1 MALPQLLPHRALYT
15 AFDVYP
21 SAKGAATH
29 IQRAAQ
35 TIFDVAGGGLLYVLG
50 HEHLPRY
57 QREEHIEI
65 VRFGG
70 LVNNYLHRALRY
82 SDELSR
88 LLKSGVQDHL
98 RVAQFRDP
106 WGGIPI
112 IRESQG
118 RYKTI
123 YEVNGLPSIELPM
136 TYPHLS
142 ASTLRKISALEHE
155 CLAYADRIVT
165 PSSVIRD
172 HLMRRGVPASHIT
185 VVPNGCELNEGHPRP
200 EDAPQKYLLYFGAI
214 QAWQGIDILL
224 HAMARLRDLSDL
236 HLVICC
242 SVKQKRARPYQKLAQ
257 RLGISE
263 RITWLFQLSKAELA
277 PWVSNAYLTVA
288 PLVECP
294 RNLDQG
300 CCPLK
305 ILESMGAGVPVIA
318 SNLPVVTALV
328 SHREDGYL
336 VAPDRPAELARGLRV
351 LCDYPEVVHQ
361 LGRRAQDKIRDR
373 FLWSHADAK
382 LKQVLKSLGVERER

>member
-1 MALPQLLPHRALYT
+1 MALPPFLPHRALYT

-21 SAKGAATH
+21 STKGAATH
-29 IQRAAQ
+29 IQHAAK
-35 TIFDVAGGGLLYVLG
+35 TVFDTAGGGLLYVLG

-65 VRFGG
+65 VRFSG
-70 LVNNYLHRALRY
+70 LVSNYLHRALRY
-82 SDELSR
+82 GDELSQ
-88 LLKSGVQDHL
+88 LLRSGVRKHL
-98 RVAQFRDP
+98 RIAQFRDP

-136 TYPHLS
+136 AYPHLS
-142 ASTLRKISALEHE
+142 ASTLRKISALEDE
-155 CLAYADRIVT
+155 CLAYVDQIVA

-172 HLMRRGVPASHIT
+172 HLTRRGVPASHIT
-185 VVPNGCELNEGHPRP
+185 IVPNGCELNEGHPRP
-200 EDAPQKYLLYFGAI
+200 VDAPHQYLLYFGAI
-214 QAWQGIDILL
+214 QAWQGVDVLL
-224 HAMARLRDLSDL
+224 RAMARLRDLPDL

-242 SVKQKRARPYQKLAQ
+242 SVKPKRARPYQKLVR
-257 RLGISE
+257 RLGLSE
-263 RITWLFQLSKAELA
+263 RITWLFQLSKSELA

-328 SHREDGYL
+328 SHREDGFL
-336 VAPDRPAELARGLRV
+336 VTPDRPAELARGLRV
-351 LCDYPEVVHQ
+351 LLDYPEVVRQ
-361 LGRRAQDKIRDR
+361 LGRSAQDKVRDH
-373 FLWSHADAK
+373 FLWRHSNAK
-382 LKQVLKSLGVERER
+382 LQQVLKNLGVEPE